1 MLLEIKG
8 REMDFEREIKG
19 QGISEEG
26 TKGCLGNTVGGAI
39 LLLAA
44 VGFVLFAHTYAVAK
58 PAPRPAKPAPVVAAV
73 SPFIE
78 VHAHL
83 EPKDIAGSI
92 QAALKAMDSEN
103 ARKIIFL
110 PSPFTPDDPTRFD
123 DEVLI
128 AAEKDHRDKFAFLG
142 GGGTLNVMVQEAMHS
157 KSAGPEIQ
165 RKFKERAEEIVK
177 QGASGFGEM
186 TAEHFATTPTSY
198 YEYAPADHPLFLLL
212 ADVSAEHGGL
222 PIDFHME
229 AVSKP
234 MALPSNQKSPPN
246 PAQLHDNIAAFER
259 LLAHN
264 PKARIVW
271 AHEGWDNTGDR
282 TVELSRRLLK
292 AHENLFME
300 IKIDPVEIGKNS
312 PLTEG
317 GSGKLKPEWL
327 KLLQDFPDRF
337 VIGSD
342 QHYPEPAKGPQR
354 WQSVVTMFNQLPADL
369 RQKIGIDNPT
379 RLYHLK

>member
-1 MLLEIKG
+1 MHFKRGANGET
-8 REMDFEREIKG
+8 
-19 QGISEEG
+19 Q
-26 TKGCLGNTVGGAI
+26 GCLGNAVGGTT
-39 LLLAA
+39 LLLAVA
-44 VGFVLFAHTYAVAK
+44 AGFLLSAHIHAAAR
-58 PAPRPAKPAPVVAAV
+58 PAPRPAPPEPMVVAA

-83 EPKDIAGSI
+83 EPKDTAGSI

-103 ARKIIFL
+103 ARMIIFL

-142 GGGTLNVMVQEAMHS
+142 GGGTLNVMVQEAVHS
-157 KSAGPEIQ
+157 KNSGPEIQ
-165 RKFKERAEEIVK
+165 KKFKERAEEIVK

-234 MALPSNQKSPPN
+234 MAVPSNEKSPPN

-259 LLAHN
+259 LLSHN

-282 TVELSRRLLK
+282 TVELSRRLLQ

-300 IKIDPVEIGKNS
+300 IKIDPVEVGTNS

-327 KLLQDFPDRF
+327 KLFQDFPDRF

-354 WQSVVTMFNQLPADL
+354 WESTVMMFNQLPAEL

-379 RLYHLK
+379 RLYHLHRSRQFTWVSPN